1 MSEFEIDP
9 KDIDYEALPPLVGPG
24 EKRDEVINTLVDAWC
39 TDLITGWPQEHTSQ
53 NAFSEHDETRVVHG
67 VVLDRVKLQD
77 SLGDPIDL
85 IDLLNRVA
93 DTLRTRHPDIPAGG
107 LRQCRVVLRACS
119 IPSCQGTQG
128 KPLNLPCDFVSVA
141 CKFAAGVNFDSAAF
155 AGDAW
160 FDSAAFAGSAGFHS
174 AAFAGEAWFDS
185 AAFAGSAGFRSAAFA
200 GDAWFD
206 SAAFAGSAGFH
217 SAAFAWD
224 AWFDSAAFAGSAG
237 VRSAAFAGDA
247 WFDSAAF
254 AGSAGFHSAAFAG
267 DAWFDSA
274 AFAGSA
280 GFDSAAFAGSAGFRS
295 AAFAGDA
302 GFRSAAFAG
311 SAGFDSAAFAG
322 NTDFRSAAF
331 AGSAGFDSAAF
342 AGTFR
347 AGGGTFAKPPRF
359 HNAWFS
365 EHQFDVSS
373 SIQAATFYSDSSD
386 SARFGRSPPARGRR
400 RLWWLLW
407 ARGRCHSLD
416 WGLVRGVGELA
427 ILTRASMLALVL
439 VPILAGLWP
448 ALRSAVQR
456 YSDVHWKQGVAPR
469 VVDWMVGS
477 LDHTPHVVS
486 TPAQSFLN
494 SHMPGSFALLFFAAL
509 LVVIGRSIYQA
520 NVPQLVR
527 ERSRFDLIRDRL
539 DEFRQAKDD
548 ERSRWLQEAISFI
561 EEAGKDERL
570 AWFRHPSLVNH
581 HGRTYWVPSRVEDFE
596 DYRPEQRDLAAEA
609 KAEVDRRLSE
619 RLARVRELK
628 GEAAPAT
635 KDAATEIAPAS
646 SPGSAASPV
655 APSKPTTAG
664 PTIPRATRESIA
676 IRAGADAQYDRVA
689 RENISAAHL
698 SLWCYTLAGSL
709 VAWLVIEQAASVLIE
724 VQFDG
729 LAWWLLFLGVLA
741 CVGSLLWMW
750 WRVVRE
756 SWLKRGG
763 LARPAHL
770 SKDHWKVVSEFEYDL
785 ESRIAEARRRLARA
799 AGVSRSEP
807 GGGPT

>member
-1 MSEFEIDP
+1 
-9 KDIDYEALPPLVGPG
+9 G
-24 EKRDEVINTLVDAWC
+24 DA
-39 TDLITGWPQEHTSQ
+39 
-53 NAFSEHDETRVVHG
+53 R
-67 VVLDRVKLQD
+67 
-77 SLGDPIDL
+77 
-85 IDLLNRVA
+85 
-93 DTLRTRHPDIPAGG
+93 
-107 LRQCRVVLRACS
+107 
-119 IPSCQGTQG
+119 
-128 KPLNLPCDFVSVA
+128 
-141 CKFAAGVNFDSAAF
+141 FDSAAF

-160 FDSAAFAGSAGFHS
+160 FDSAAFAGDARC
-174 AAFAGEAWFDS
+174 DS
-185 AAFAGSAGFRSAAFA
+185 AAFAGDAWFRSAAFAGDARFDSAAFA

-206 SAAFAGSAGFH
+206 SAAFAGDARFD
-217 SAAFAWD
+217 SAAFAGG
-224 AWFDSAAFAGSAG
+224 AWFDSAAFAGE
-237 VRSAAFAGDA
+237 
-247 WFDSAAF
+247 FD
-254 AGSAGFHSAAFAG
+254 
-267 DAWFDSA
+267 
-274 AFAGSA
+274 
-280 GFDSAAFAGSAGFRS
+280 
-295 AAFAGDA
+295 
-302 GFRSAAFAG
+302 
-311 SAGFDSAAFAG
+311 
-322 NTDFRSAAF
+322 
-331 AGSAGFDSAAF
+331 
-342 AGTFR
+342 

-365 EHQFDVSS
+365 EHQFNVSS
-373 SIQAATFYSDSSD
+373 SFQSSTFYSDSAD
-386 SARFGRSPPARGRR
+386 SASFGRSPPARGRR

-469 VVDWMVGS
+469 VVDWVFGS
-477 LDHTPHVVS
+477 FDPTPHVVS

-509 LVVIGRSIYQA
+509 LVVMGRSIYQA

-539 DEFRQAKDD
+539 DEFRQAKDE

-561 EEAGKDERL
+561 EEAGKDDRL
-570 AWFRHPSLVNH
+570 AWFRHPSLVKH
-581 HGRTYWVPSRVEDFE
+581 HGRTYWVPSRVEDF
-596 DYRPEQRDLAAEA
+596 DAYKPEERDLAAEA
-609 KAEVDRRLSE
+609 KAQVDRRLNE

-628 GEAAPAT
+628 GEATPGGPEPSPAGATTDDAPAPPPGSG
-635 KDAATEIAPAS
+635 ATPPS
-646 SPGSAASPV
+646 SP
-655 APSKPTTAG
+655 PSKPTTAG
-664 PTIPRATRESIA
+664 PAIPRATRESIA

-750 WRVVRE
+750 GRVVRE
-756 SWLKRGG
+756 SWLKRRG

-785 ESRIAEARRRLARA
+785 ESRIVEARQRLARA
-799 AGVSRSEP
+799 AGLSRSEP